1 MYLIVERTGRGRSQ
15 NKSAEVA
22 PGTAGSSHLSAAG
35 PSRYLLLGCFALLL
49 AACAGQKEQPQ
60 PLPPTAAPESQPSVA
75 QLQHWTIKGKVGVR
89 SPDENGSANLNW
101 RQRAASSYRIDLSGP
116 LGAGATVITGSP
128 AGAELRRGDDP
139 PVRAPSATQLTLQ
152 TLGWPLPIDEM
163 FYWVRGL
170 AAPGGGASEQ
180 RNAQGQ
186 LQSLQQSGW
195 RLNFS
200 DYQSK
205 GPYTL
210 PTRIVGETTGAA
222 GPVTVKLVIKEWLF

>member
-1 MYLIVERTGRGRSQ
+1 MHRIVEKTELDQCAPLSRLRERGWRRGVRR
-15 NKSAEVA
+15 N
-22 PGTAGSSHLSAAG
+22 
-35 PSRYLLLGCFALLL
+35 SRYLLLGCIALLFS
-49 AACAGQKEQPQ
+49 ACASQKQQPQ
-60 PLPPTAAPESQPSVA
+60 PQPPATVESPTSVA
-75 QLQHWTIKGKVGVR
+75 QLQHWTIKGKLGVR

-101 RQRAASSYRIDLSGP
+101 QQRTASNYRINLSGP

-128 AGAELRRGDDP
+128 AGVNLQRGDDP
-139 PVRAPSATQLTLQ
+139 PMQAPSAAQLTMQ

-170 AAPGGGASEQ
+170 AAPGPAANQQ

-195 RLNFS
+195 QLNFS
-200 DYQSK
+200 DYQNR
-205 GPYTL
+205 GPYVL
-210 PTRIVGETTGAA
+210 PTRINASTRGAA